1 MPCDRLLLHIDLTCV
16 TILFRQ
22 ILVVAVRC
30 GVGVQEDELSSAE
43 CLGYRSLQQRLCGD
57 DGPLRDLSAWRVTIP
72 RVSSHADPDNPRR
85 TQLCYSIQ
93 VRRVDVLEGECACRV
108 NVFNVGF

>member
-1 MPCDRLLLHIDLTCV
+1 MC
-16 TILFRQ
+16 
-22 ILVVAVRC
+22 
-30 GVGVQEDELSSAE
+30 VQEDELSSAE

-72 RVSSHADPDNPRR
+72 RVSSHVDPDNPRR

-93 VRRVDVLEGECACRV
+93 VRRVDVMEGEFAPRRRALS
-108 NVFNVGF
+108 FNSKDDSFCFFNFVQIANYMPILGCSL